1 MSTLAKDRLP
11 WYIKLAYGSTDFGFA
26 FNDSAVAIVYMIFLT
41 NVVKIDLA
49 LVSLITLMR
58 LTWDYINDPIIGF
71 ITDRTRSRWGRRRP
85 YLLFGFIP
93 FGIAF
98 AMLWWQPPFAIVG
111 KVVYY
116 TVAWIIYDTI
126 LTFVSLPYIAL
137 TPELTQDYDERT
149 SLTSYR
155 MAFSIVGSLVAYT
168 VWLMAVGPRTPE
180 NANHIFTV
188 AAIFGV
194 ISALPLLFTFLAAKE
209 KEAYA
214 TQSQPS
220 LRESLKAARS
230 NRPFL
235 FAAGIFLF
243 TWTAV
248 SVIEP
253 TLLYFLKY
261 RMLLPDDSADMVAGT
276 VFIAALVVLPF
287 WLWVSKKTDKRKS
300 YIAGML
306 FLSAVMCSL
315 IFISPSLGFPV
326 VIVLAALAGIGVSAV
341 HVLTWAMIPDAVEV
355 DELTSGHRHE
365 GIFYALVTLFR
376 KIAASV
382 AVSLIPLVWKVSGYV
397 ADAPQQNESAITAI
411 RIMVGPVPSL
421 FLLGGI
427 VFALFYPLSR
437 EQHRATREKIK
448 SQHEMKPVDES
459 TG

>member
-1 MSTLAKDRLP
+1 
-11 WYIKLAYGSTDFGFA
+11 
-26 FNDSAVAIVYMIFLT
+26 
-41 NVVKIDLA
+41 
-49 LVSLITLMR
+49 
-58 LTWDYINDPIIGF
+58 
-71 ITDRTRSRWGRRRP
+71 
-85 YLLFGFIP
+85 
-93 FGIAF
+93 
-98 AMLWWQPPFAIVG
+98 MLWWRPPFASEVWL
-111 KVVYY
+111 VVYY
-116 TVAWIIYDTI
+116 AVAWLIYDTI
-126 LTFVSLPYIAL
+126 LTFVSMPYFAL

-149 SLTSYR
+149 SLTSCR
-155 MAFSIVGSLVAYT
+155 MAFSIIGSLVAYT
-168 VWLMAVGPRTPE
+168 AWLMVVGPRTPE
-180 NANHIFTV
+180 NADH
-188 AAIFGV
+188 IFGV
-194 ISALPLLFTFLAAKE
+194 AAVFGALSALPLLFTFLAAKE
-209 KEAYA
+209 KAAYA
-214 TQSQPS
+214 AQSQPS

-243 TWTAV
+243 TWTAI
-248 SVIEP
+248 SIIEP

-261 RMLLPDDSADMVAGT
+261 RMMLPDDSADIVAGT

-300 YIAGML
+300 YIAGMI

-397 ADAPQQNESAITAI
+397 ADAPQQKESAITAI

-427 VFALFYPLSR
+427 VFAIFYPLSR
-437 EQHRATREKIK
+437 QAHRETREKIAARVPA
-448 SQHEMKPVDES
+448 E
-459 TG
+459 